1 MTSHVLRAIDVD
13 TPALLL
19 DLTSLEHN
27 IAKMAAFARDAGVH
41 LRPHSK
47 THKSPRIAAMQ
58 LQAGA
63 IGITCQK
70 LSEAEVM
77 AEAGIEGI
85 LISNQIVGPQKIKRL
100 VELARRADLMVAVD
114 DPRNV
119 ADLSVATVASGVTLK
134 VLVEVNVGMM
144 RCGVLPGEP
153 TLALAEAV
161 RRSPGL
167 EFRGLMGY
175 EGHAVALKSVE
186 ERQAAATPSLQS
198 LVDTAHLLRKQGL
211 PVEIVSSS
219 GTGTYD
225 IGGRFPGITELE
237 VGSYATMDADYRA
250 VGVPFECALTVL
262 ATVISTPQEGLSI
275 LDAGMKSIA
284 PDHGMPLV
292 LDLPNA
298 QVMAMSEEAGWLV
311 TAGSEHPTLGDKVR
325 LVPGH
330 GCTTINLYDRYHVVR
345 DGRVVDVWPVAARG
359 CSQ

>member
-1 MTSHVLRAIDVD
+1 MASHVLRAIDLD

-19 DLTSLEHN
+19 DLTPLEHN

-70 LSEAEVM
+70 LGEAEVM
-77 AEAGIEGI
+77 ADAGIGGI
-85 LISNQIVGPQKIKRL
+85 LVSNQIVGPLKIQRL
-100 VELARRADLMVAVD
+100 VKLARRADVMVAVD

-119 ADLSVATVASGVTLK
+119 ADLSAAAVAGGVTLK
-134 VLVEVNVGMM
+134 LLIEVNVGMM

-153 TLALAEAV
+153 ALVLAELV

-167 EFRGLMGY
+167 EFKGLMGY
-175 EGHAVALKSVE
+175 EGHAVALRSAD

-198 LVDTAHLLRKQGL
+198 LVDTANLLRERGL
-211 PVEIVSSS
+211 PVEVVSSS
-219 GTGTYD
+219 GTGTYN
-225 IGGRFPGITELE
+225 IGGGFAGITELE
-237 VGSYATMDADYRA
+237 VGSYATMDADYQA

-262 ATVISTPQEGLSI
+262 ATVISTPQEGLAI
-275 LDAGMKSIA
+275 FDAGMKSIA

-292 LDLPNA
+292 VDMPNA
-298 QVMAMSEEAGWLV
+298 QVLVLSEEAGWLA
-311 TAGSEHPTLGDKVR
+311 TTGPERPAPGDKVR

-330 GCTTINLYDRYHVVR
+330 GCTTINLHDRYYVVR
-345 DGRVVDVWPVAARG
+345 DGCVVDVWPVAARG
-359 CSQ
+359 RSQ